1 MENKVIIN
9 KADNVGVCLTAS
21 GDIPAGH
28 KYALS
33 DIKKGETVTYHL
45 KTGLL
50 DKEQSEKM
58 QAKIQQYREIPEDP
72 GGLLKAFIYQE
83 YRQNRYNEQ

>member
-1 MENKVIIN
+1 MDELNPQDKQN
-9 KADNVGVCLTAS
+9 DGKKQS
-21 GDIPAGH
+21 G
-28 KYALS
+28 ALS
-33 DIKKGETVTYHL
+33 EQGN
-45 KTGLL
+45 
-50 DKEQSEKM
+50 KEEQYDEKM